1 MAIVAQAFRRR
12 RLLLSFAVPSID
24 ADEGRDPVA
33 RISFTANL
41 ERHVQAP
48 TMEVAADSVKDA
60 LDRVFQ
66 ESPRLRSYVVDEHGR
81 LRKHVNVY
89 LNDSPIR
96 DRVGLSDPVTADDEI
111 FVFQALSG
119 GAS

>member
-1 MAIVAQAFRRR
+1 M
-12 RLLLSFAVPSID
+12 
-24 ADEGRDPVA
+24 A

-41 ERHVQAP
+41 ERHVSAP
-48 TMEVAADSVKDA
+48 TMEVAADTVKEA

-81 LRKHVNVY
+81 LRKHVNIY
-89 LNDSPIR
+89 LNNSPIQ
-96 DRVGLSDPVTADDEI
+96 DRVGLCDHVAADDEI

-119 GAS
+119 GAP